1 MNFIKQFLDLGPS
14 VLKRTRKNDK
24 SLRTGGL
31 RKTTYILSISSKNDL
46 NTINKLLASTNF
58 LLGNKNLQYEEWLK
72 KYF

>member
-24 SLRTGGL
+24 TGGL
-31 RKTTYILSISSKNDL
+31 RKTTYILSISSKKDL
-46 NTINKLLASTNF
+46 NTIIKLLASTNF